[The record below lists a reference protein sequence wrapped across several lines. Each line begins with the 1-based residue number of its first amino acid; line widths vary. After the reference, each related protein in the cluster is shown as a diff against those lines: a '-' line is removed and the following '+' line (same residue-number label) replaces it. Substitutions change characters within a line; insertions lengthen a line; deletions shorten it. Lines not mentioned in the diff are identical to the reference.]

1 MSLKLW
7 IPFTNNIENLGLDSN
22 SKIYSVSNITYSQN
36 GKINQYCAEF
46 NGSNSVV
53 IIENP
58 PKLTHSNGF
67 SFAFWIYVYDNL
79 DYAAIYNGRKGIG
92 NPISVFLYQNK
103 LKLYD
108 GSSNHISSSIIN
120 FNQWIHVAITRNSS
134 NIKMYINGELQYTDT
149 SVSFQD
155 VLTAVKYASIG
166 LSSINTSSA
175 SGNPLKGRL
184 NDFRI
189 YDHCLSIKE
198 IKEIYKGLVTHYK
211 LSRAVNRNLIKIN
224 KTVISTKSTYS
235 DTGGS
240 LINNSSF
247 DFTTDEI
254 LANKGRTLC
263 FSYDISA
270 IGNRYMGD
278 NSTDLRNRFGIH
290 GVIIYTKNDGT
301 TKTDYIFS
309 KYLTYGGTSRV
320 SMKFTIPTDMQSVS
334 NFIFSEQFNPTEF
347 ARPADDNNETW
358 YIKNVKLEWD
368 YPSIYIPYSKY
379 NNDNIIADASG
390 YKNYALTDSNIIYC
404 EDKDSPF
411 GRCISFNGNM
421 QYFTILN
428 PFINIFKNDFTVSLW
443 INTPGGKRGVFLG
456 NFIETTNGISFEIR
470 DDNKIRI
477 YYQSIVSLISSTEI
491 SLNTWHNIV
500 YVKEGNT
507 FKIYIDGVFDTST
520 NLTNP
525 PSSFNANLFR
535 IGDDYRGN
543 TQNIVSYNG
552 KMADLKIYAT
562 ALSANDIN
570 ELYKIPTSV
579 DKDGNIFTRELIEEE
594 S

>member
-7 IPFTNNIENLGLDSN
+7 IPFTSNVENLGLGN
-22 SKIYSVSNITYSQN
+22 SKIYSISNITYSQN

-46 NGSNSVV
+46 NGSNSAVV
-53 IIENP
+53 IENP
-58 PKLTHSNGF
+58 PKLTDSNGF
-67 SFAFWIYVYDNL
+67 SFAFWIYVYDNP
-79 DYAAIYNGRKGIG
+79 DYAAIYNGRRGTG
-92 NPISVFLYQNK
+92 GPVSLFLYQNK
-103 LKLYD
+103 LRLYD
-108 GSSNHISSSIIN
+108 GGSHTSSNSIIN
-120 FNQWIHVAITRNSS
+120 FNQWIHVAITRNTS
-134 NIKMYINGELQYTDT
+134 NIKIYINGELQYITT

-155 VLTAVKYASIG
+155 ATADVNYASIG

-175 SGNPLKGRL
+175 SDNPLKGRL

-263 FSYDISA
+263 LSYDISA
-270 IGNRYMGD
+270 IGNRHMGD

-290 GVIIYTKNDGT
+290 GRMTYTKNDGT
-301 TKTDYIFS
+301 IKNEYPFAN
-309 KYLTYGGTSRV
+309 YLTYSGTTRA
-320 SMKFTIPTDMQSVS
+320 SMEFTIPTDMQSVS
-334 NFIFSEQFNPTEF
+334 VFSLSEQFNPTQF
-347 ARPADDNNETW
+347 ARPADDNDETW
-358 YIKNVKLEWD
+358 YIKNIKLEWD
-368 YPSIYIPYSKY
+368 YPSLYVPYSIHD
-379 NNDNIIADASG
+379 NDNIIADASG

-428 PFINIFKNDFTVSLW
+428 PLINIFKNDFTVSLW

-456 NFIETTNGISFEIR
+456 NFIATTDGISFEIR
-470 DDNKIRI
+470 NDNKISI
-477 YYQSIVSLISSTEI
+477 HYQTIVNLISYTEI
-491 SLNTWHNIV
+491 SLNAWHNIV

-507 FKIYIDGVFDTST
+507 FKIYIDGVFDVSRSF
-520 NLTNP
+520 TNP

-543 TQNIVSYNG
+543 TQNIASYNG

-594 S
+594 G